1 MAREDMGDKTE
12 APTPRRRQEARE
24 RGQVPKSTDLTAA
37 IAMLGAMVLLNW
49 LAPGMTKTLAML
61 MTQLLSYDGP
71 DATSVEGFAAWT
83 TMAGKAFISVFL
95 PIGAGLMLVTILSLV
110 GQVGLMLTF
119 HPLMPSLSKLNPL
132 NGLGRIF
139 SMDSVMRLFTSV
151 FKVGV
156 IGAVAYITI
165 RNRIDLLANI
175 AEMEFWALASGVGEM
190 IIMLGIRLAIVLLI
204 LAIIDYCYQRYRHEK
219 NLKMTKQEIK
229 EEMRRMEGDPLV
241 AERRRRVA
249 RQLAMQRIQSAVP
262 KADVIVTNPTHYA
275 VAIQYDS
282 TTMTAPKV
290 VAKGADFLA
299 QRIREIAIEHN
310 VPIVQRKPLA
320 QALYRTVDVG
330 QEIPPSLYKAVAE
343 ILAYVYELNG
353 EVQTRRAALKPAP
366 AGR

>member
-1 MAREDMGDKTE
+1 MAREDMGDRTE

-37 IAMLGAMVLLNW
+37 VAMLAAMVLLNW
-49 LAPGMTKTLAML
+49 TAPGMVRTLAGL
-61 MTQLLSYDGP
+61 MTTLFSYDGS
-71 DATSVEGFAAWT
+71 DATSTDGLLTWLVLAGRAFA
-83 TMAGKAFISVFL
+83 SVFL

-132 NGLGRIF
+132 NGFGRIF
-139 SMDSVMRLFTSV
+139 SMDGVMRLFTSL

-156 IGAVAYITI
+156 IGAVAFITV
-165 RNRIDLLANI
+165 RNRIGLLANI
-175 AEMEFWALASGVGEM
+175 AEMEFWALACGVGEM
-190 IIMLGIRLAIVLLI
+190 ILMLGIRLAIVLLI

-249 RQLAMQRIQSAVP
+249 RQLAMQRMQAAVP
-262 KADVIVTNPTHYA
+262 KADVVVTNPTHYA
-275 VAIQYDS
+275 VAIQYDAK
-282 TTMTAPKV
+282 TMTAPKV
-290 VAKGADFLA
+290 VAKGADYVA
-299 QRIREIAIEHN
+299 QRIREIAIAHD

-320 QALYRTVDVG
+320 QALYRTVEIG

-353 EVQTRRAALKPAP
+353 EAQTRRAALSPNMA
-366 AGR
+366 R